1 MKKTAE
7 IIGSKIAILM
17 STYNGEL
24 FLNKQIN
31 SLLNQTHINWTLY
44 VRDDGSTDN
53 TLNILKKYK
62 KAYPF
67 KINIIKDDLGNLTS
81 AFSFMRLLSVVN
93 ADYFMFC
100 DQDDVWLPFKI
111 EKTYNKMKEIEL
123 TNQNKGALVFT
134 NLTIVDSKLNILER
148 SMWDF
153 LNINP
158 ENAKNIYSAAVS
170 STVTGCTMMINKA
183 LKNKVIPY
191 PKELLMHDWWVSL
204 NATHF
209 ASIGY
214 IKEPMIYYRQH
225 DYNVMGANSSKSHN
239 FLKKIFFIKNTLISN
254 FNLFKMLNAL
264 PFKISYLS
272 FFLKKTQK
280 LFSGT
285 KNI

>member
-1 MKKTAE
+1 
-7 IIGSKIAILM
+7 M
-17 STYNGEL
+17 STSNGEL

-81 AFSFMRLLSVVN
+81 AFSFMRLLSLVN

-158 ENAKNIYSAAVS
+158 ENAKNIYSVAVS

-214 IKEPMIYYRQH
+214 IKEPTIYYRQH
-225 DYNVMGANSSKSHN
+225 NYNVMGANSSKSHN

-254 FNLFKMLNAL
+254 FNLLKMLNAL